1 MNTVLF
7 KNDQKYTEKICK
19 RESEIEDL
27 IVTHSKKLFGNNA
40 IYIDAK
46 KKIDN
51 SALGGVIPD
60 GFLFD
65 LSDINNPEFHIVEA
79 ELAKHSFF
87 NHIFPQITKFFAFF
101 KNSESQGKL
110 IEKLYSILIDDSE
123 IHRAFKSKIGNRE
136 IFKFLKDTVE
146 NSQSILIIIDH
157 EKSEFPEIIQT
168 YGDTWGKMVKIAILK
183 EYVSLSG
190 ENIISMSPEFENIGN
205 VDIISNEQDLSKIGI
220 AYLESFHLD
229 NVTEEIKNL
238 YQELRHKLSD
248 KIPSLHFNS
257 QRYYISLRKKR
268 NFAYIKIRR
277 KKIIIIA
284 LMSETNIRKRLI
296 NHNITPLSQ
305 NVQNYYNGA
314 CASIEVTNKNHLDD
328 VIELLCDIQK

>member
-1 MNTVLF
+1 
-7 KNDQKYTEKICK
+7 
-19 RESEIEDL
+19 
-27 IVTHSKKLFGNNA
+27 
-40 IYIDAK
+40 
-46 KKIDN
+46 
-51 SALGGVIPD
+51 
-60 GFLFD
+60 LFD

-79 ELAKHSFF
+79 ELAKYSFF

-123 IHRAFKSKIGNRE
+123 IHRAFKSKIGNRK

-205 VDIISNEQDLSKIGI
+205 VDIISNEQDLSKTGI

-305 NVQNYYNGA
+305 NVQNFYNGA